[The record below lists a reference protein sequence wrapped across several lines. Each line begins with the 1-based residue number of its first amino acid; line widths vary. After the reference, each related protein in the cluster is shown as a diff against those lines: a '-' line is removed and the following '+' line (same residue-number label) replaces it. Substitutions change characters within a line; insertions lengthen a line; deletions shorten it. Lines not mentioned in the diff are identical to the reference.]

1 MQTLKQVDITRDVIT
16 LEPNKTLYDARNSLM
31 VYNIS
36 RVVLAKDNKPIGILT
51 EKDISRFLY
60 EDTSGRRLNEIRLDE
75 LATSKQQLITA
86 NDETDLKTCAKLM
99 IDNQISSIIIVDAD
113 GNLKGIFTKSDIV
126 DAYAKHYAKE
136 RVVENYMSK
145 RVFTVDPEE
154 TVHIVLLLM
163 TNNKVSRVV
172 VVKDGKPIGIITGRD
187 LLPMSVLS
195 DAYFFRYET
204 DNPKDQGATNEYS
217 DERVASRAKMQKRY
231 PKYIPSGI
239 KSIFLAREIMTHDP
253 ITISKDSDL
262 ANAARIMARNNIS
275 GIPVVGSAGDLIG
288 IVTKSDIIRAVYES
302 G

>member
-31 VYNIS
+31 AYNIS

-75 LATSKQQLITA
+75 LATSKQQLVTA

-99 IDNQISSIIIVDAD
+99 IDNQISSIVIVDAD
-113 GNLKGIFTKSDIV
+113 GNLKGIFTKSDMT
-126 DAYAKHYAKE
+126 DMYAKYYAKKGL
-136 RVVENYMSK
+136 VEDYMSK
-145 RVFTVDPEE
+145 RVFTVDPDE
-154 TVHIVLLLM
+154 TVHVVLLLM

-172 VVKDGKPIGIITGRD
+172 VTKDSKPIGIITGRD
-187 LLPMSVLS
+187 LLPMSILS
-195 DAYFFRYET
+195 DAYFFRYQSDT
-204 DNPKDQGATNEYS
+204 PKEQTTS
-217 DERVASRAKMQKRY
+217 DERVASPPPTKIQRKY

-239 KSIFLAREIMTHDP
+239 KSIFLAREVMTHDP
-253 ITISKDSDL
+253 MSVSKDSDL
-262 ANAARIMARNNIS
+262 ANAARIMSRNNIS
-275 GIPVVGSAGDLIG
+275 GIPVVGSTGDLIG
-288 IVTKSDIIRAVYES
+288 IVTKSDIVRAIYDS

>member
-31 VYNIS
+31 AYNIS

-75 LATSKQQLITA
+75 LATSKQQLVTA

-99 IDNQISSIIIVDAD
+99 IDNQISSIVIVDAD
-113 GNLKGIFTKSDIV
+113 GNLKGIFTKSDMTDI
-126 DAYAKHYAKE
+126 YAKYYAKK
-136 RVVENYMSK
+136 RLVEDYMSK
-145 RVFTVDPEE
+145 RVFTVDPDE
-154 TVHIVLLLM
+154 TVHVVLLLM

-172 VVKDGKPIGIITGRD
+172 VTKDSKPIGIITGRD

-195 DAYFFRYET
+195 DPFFSRYQSDTQKEQT
-204 DNPKDQGATNEYS
+204 TS
-217 DERVASRAKMQKRY
+217 DERVAPPTRIQKKY

-239 KSIFLAREIMTHDP
+239 KSIFLAREVMTHDP
-253 ITISKDSDL
+253 MSVSKDSDL
-262 ANAARIMARNNIS
+262 ANAARIMSRNNIS
-275 GIPVVGSAGDLIG
+275 GIPVVGSTGDLIG
-288 IVTKSDIIRAVYES
+288 IVTKSDIVRAIYDS

>member
-31 VYNIS
+31 AYNIS

-75 LATSKQQLITA
+75 LATSKQQLVTA

-99 IDNQISSIIIVDAD
+99 IDNQISSIVIVDAD
-113 GNLKGIFTKSDIV
+113 GNLKGIFTKSDMTDI
-126 DAYAKHYAKE
+126 YAKYYAKK
-136 RVVENYMSK
+136 RLVEDYMSK
-145 RVFTVDPEE
+145 RVFTVDPDE
-154 TVHIVLLLM
+154 TVHVVLLLM

-172 VVKDGKPIGIITGRD
+172 VTKDSKPIGIITGRD
-187 LLPMSVLS
+187 LLPMSILS
-195 DAYFFRYET
+195 DAYFFRYQSDTQKEQT
-204 DNPKDQGATNEYS
+204 TS
-217 DERVASRAKMQKRY
+217 DERVAPPPRIQKKY

-239 KSIFLAREIMTHDP
+239 KSIFLAREVMTHDP
-253 ITISKDSDL
+253 MSVSKDSDL
-262 ANAARIMARNNIS
+262 ANAARIMSRNNIS
-275 GIPVVGSAGDLIG
+275 GIPVVGSTGDLIG
-288 IVTKSDIIRAVYES
+288 IVTKSDIVRAIYDS